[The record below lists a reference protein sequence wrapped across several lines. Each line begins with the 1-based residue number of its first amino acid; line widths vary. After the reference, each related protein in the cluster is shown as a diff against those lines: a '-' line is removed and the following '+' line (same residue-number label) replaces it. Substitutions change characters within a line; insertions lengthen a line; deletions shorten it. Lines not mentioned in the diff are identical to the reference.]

1 MNIRKFIG
9 GTSRD
14 ALRLVREALGAD
26 AVVLSN
32 RTLDDGSV
40 EIVALADRDL
50 AAIAPADAAAAQ
62 GLGGSGAQGG
72 QGGPFAQP
80 SAAMTQMPRTPRAAS
95 GAAPAALA
103 APIGGANPYAS
114 GMPDVFSSVFGASPE
129 VGAEK
134 GGANADADAD
144 GDHAADTAVSL
155 GQEASAASAAI
166 APLSPSSRAAAGQQA
181 AQSPMPAT
189 LQSTMQ
195 AAQLAQQAMP
205 GQQTPLQMALQA
217 ATESL
222 ATPAFAPSFAST
234 APAANA
240 SAPAVARE
248 AAARLEQAAAA
259 HTSDVPRTM
268 AESNPW
274 LIDHARRIANQQ
286 NAPRVPAMTPATA
299 AARGLG
305 NVADPVLPPDVDA
318 STPDW
323 ALEAAHV
330 AARRAAQ
337 RLGHGPEA
345 AGPAPTSS
353 KNADAAQ
360 TVSEAIRA
368 RIEQVVNETVMNE
381 LASMRGMMEEQFAGL
396 LWGERQRRSPVQ
408 GALTKQLFAAGFSA
422 QLVKMMID
430 RLPEVETEEA
440 GMEWLQSVLES
451 NLPVLEDEE
460 ALMER
465 GGVFALMGPTGV
477 GKTTTTAKL
486 AARCVMRFG
495 ASKVALLTTDSY
507 RIGGHEQLRIFGKIL
522 GVSVHAVR
530 DGADLQLALTE
541 LKNKHIVLIDT
552 IGMSQR
558 DRAVADQIAMLCGAG
573 RPVRR
578 LLLLSATNHGDTL
591 NEVVQAYQSENAPLT
606 GCILTKLD
614 EATNLGS
621 ALDTVLRYKLP
632 VHYVSTG
639 QKVPENLYV
648 ATRRF
653 LIRSAFCIPRESS
666 PFVPH
671 EDDIPALLSALST
684 RSNSQAPEVRFG

>member
-32 RTLDDGSV
+32 RTLDDGNV
-40 EIVALADRDL
+40 EIVALADSDL
-50 AAIAPADAAAAQ
+50 AAIAPADAAP
-62 GLGGSGAQGG
+62 QGG
-72 QGGPFAQP
+72 GQPQALIPKAQRLANP
-80 SAAMTQMPRTPRAAS
+80 
-95 GAAPAALA
+95 ALA
-103 APIGGANPYAS
+103 AASQSTNTSAAAAPSFGNPYAS
-114 GMPDVFSSVFGASPE
+114 GGMPDVFSSVFGASPE
-129 VGAEK
+129 VGVEP
-134 GGANADADAD
+134 GAAGADAQGDSDDAD
-144 GDHAADTAVSL
+144 HADDDITVSLAQPAQSKSSKSAADAL
-155 GQEASAASAAI
+155 NASSAQPFAA
-166 APLSPSSRAAAGQQA
+166 SRAAAGQG
-181 AQSPMPAT
+181 AQ
-189 LQSTMQ
+189 QSTMPPTAQSMAAQAGNAASSFGNPFSTPFGANAAGRQ
-195 AAQLAQQAMP
+195 AANP
-205 GQQTPLQMALQA
+205 
-217 ATESL
+217 
-222 ATPAFAPSFAST
+222 
-234 APAANA
+234 NA
-240 SAPAVARE
+240 ARE
-248 AAARLEQAAAA
+248 AAALLEQAAAA
-259 HTSDVPRTM
+259 QPLSAGAQRTM

-286 NAPRVPAMTPATA
+286 DNTRPSGMTPSA
-299 AARGLG
+299 AMAKGLG
-305 NVADPVLPPDVDA
+305 VTADPVLPADVEA
-318 STPDW
+318 SQPQW
-323 ALEAAHV
+323 ALEAAHA
-330 AARRAAQ
+330 AARRAARSIGQ
-337 RLGHGPEA
+337 SADA
-345 AGPAPTSS
+345 AGPAPGV
-353 KNADAAQ
+353 DAATGAAAQSTAQ
-360 TVSEAIRA
+360 TVSEAIRS

-396 LWGERQRRSPVQ
+396 LWGERQRRNPIQ

-430 RLPEVETEEA
+430 RLPNVETEEA

-558 DRAVADQIAMLCGAG
+558 DRAVADQIAMLCGTG
-573 RPVRR
+573 RPVQR

-591 NEVVQAYQSENAPLT
+591 NEVVQAYQSGPDESPLT

-621 ALDTVLRYKLP
+621 TLDTVLRYKLP

-653 LIRSAFCIPRESS
+653 LIRSAFCVPRDRS

-671 EDDIPALLSALST
+671 EDDIPALLSALSN
-684 RSNSQAPEVRFG
+684 RSNTQAPEVRFG

>member
-1 MNIRKFIG
+1 LNIRKFIG

-50 AAIAPADAAAAQ
+50 AAIAPAD
-62 GLGGSGAQGG
+62 GGAPFGGA
-72 QGGPFAQP
+72 P
-80 SAAMTQMPRTPRAAS
+80 SAGASLGSAQSQSSAGFAPKTTRPAMAALP
-95 GAAPAALA
+95 GANVAAPG
-103 APIGGANPYAS
+103 INPYAS
-114 GMPDVFSSVFGASPE
+114 GGMPDVFSSVFGASPE
-129 VGAEK
+129 VGAERDS
-134 GGANADADAD
+134 AATDADAH
-144 GDHAADTAVSL
+144 GDHDSSEDAAVSL
-155 GQEASAASAAI
+155 AQTMQTKPAATTTPEATDAAAQPFAA
-166 APLSPSSRAAAGQQA
+166 SRAAAGQA
-181 AQSPMPAT
+181 AQ
-189 LQSTMQ
+189 QSTMPPT
-195 AAQLAQQAMP
+195 AQTMQTAQPAP
-205 GQQTPLQMALQA
+205 
-217 ATESL
+217 ESI
-222 ATPAFAPSFAST
+222 T
-234 APAANA
+234 
-240 SAPAVARE
+240 
-248 AAARLEQAAAA
+248 
-259 HTSDVPRTM
+259 PRTM

-274 LIDHARRIANQQ
+274 LIDHARRIASQQ
-286 NAPRVPAMTPATA
+286 AGQQDPARQAGITPAA
-299 AARGLG
+299 AMAKGLG
-305 NVADPVLPPDVDA
+305 VAADPVHPADVEA
-318 STPDW
+318 STPEW
-323 ALEAAHV
+323 AREAAYV
-330 AARRAAQ
+330 AARRAARSIGQ
-337 RLGHGPEA
+337 SPEA
-345 AGPAPTSS
+345 AGPAPSAESAAKTQPAAQAAAPST
-353 KNADAAQ
+353 AQ

-368 RIEQVVNETVMNE
+368 RIEQVVNETVMHE

-396 LWGERQRRSPVQ
+396 LWGERQRRNPVQ

-422 QLVKMMID
+422 QLVKMMVD
-430 RLPEVETEEA
+430 RLPNVETEEA
-440 GMEWLQSVLES
+440 GMEWLQHVLES

-495 ASKVALLTTDSY
+495 ANKVALLTTDSY

-530 DGADLQLALTE
+530 DGGDLQLALTE

-558 DRAVADQIAMLCGAG
+558 DRAVADQIAMLCGTG
-573 RPVRR
+573 RPVQR

-591 NEVVQAYQSENAPLT
+591 NEVVQAYQSGPDESPLT

-621 ALDTVLRYKLP
+621 TLDTVLRYKLP

-653 LIRSAFCIPRESS
+653 LVRSAFCVPRDRS

-684 RSNSQAPEVRFG
+684 RSGTQAPEVRFG